1 MFGCLN
7 LRYRMIPEPYKPGFF
22 PPSPPF
28 QSLVL
33 MPSETLSDKK
43 AMVMPLALIS
53 SVFHDIISFNHNP
66 EWLSKRIRRS
76 NFSLFFDCRYFP
88 PFSRKSPDFFH
99 SLSIPFSSRVLPE
112 AHTLQKILREEASSA
127 AGSEPHECIGFTH
140 ILYDEAYLSASRVLY
155 RRRRNSSSWHFRTV
169 ICATSGRRESSF
181 RGNYHVKNR
190 NHSVRKISLNP
201 PPKIEFHRY
210 CKGLY
215 ANFMHPLVKKRFY
228 NIMITMKEQRWWISD
243 FSVLLHF

>member
-1 MFGCLN
+1 
-7 LRYRMIPEPYKPGFF
+7 MIPEPYKPGFF

-99 SLSIPFSSRVLPE
+99 SLSIPFSPQVLPE
-112 AHTLQKILREEASSA
+112 AHTLQNILREASSA
-127 AGSEPHECIGFTH
+127 AEVGNRLKAIGFTH
-140 ILYDEAYLSASRVLY
+140 LLYDEAYLFGEPSPLSAEEKQLFLAFQNSHL
-155 RRRRNSSSWHFRTV
+155 RN
-169 ICATSGRRESSF
+169 
-181 RGNYHVKNR
+181 
-190 NHSVRKISLNP
+190 VRQAG
-201 PPKIEFHRY
+201 IEFQRKLS
-210 CKGLY
+210 C
-215 ANFMHPLVKKRFY
+215 
-228 NIMITMKEQRWWISD
+228 KEQKPFSEKD
-243 FSVLLHF
+243 FPKSTT